1 MAKNLRKKIYTRS
14 TFRNKF
20 IKKKPT
26 KENKKLYRKQ
36 RNKYVALRRKCIEYF
51 HNTIDNNIVTNKIV

>member
-20 IKKKPT
+20 IKKNLLKKT
-26 KENKKLYRKQ
+26 KNSIENR
-36 RNKYVALRRKCIEYF
+36 ET
-51 HNTIDNNIVTNKIV
+51 NTLPLGENV